1 MEIDMNRRQMNQAG
15 FIHPSGRWNPLLVA
29 LLLTCA
35 VTFRAS
41 AGEFPEV
48 MLHIREYAG
57 DDKKSRDPAFVKALA
72 DARSWQSVLSR
83 KPHLYRNVGGFDESI
98 LKDKELKALV
108 KIVRDNKL
116 RMAVETGGL
125 RFVNAAAFDDQGG
138 ERQARKEL
146 KKLRRWKEAGG
157 WIDDITTDHA
167 IMHHIAMNH
176 RNKEF
181 RVQKTVPL
189 PEDKKHLKFTWEG
202 LYSELMDYFLEVEKE
217 FPGCSFGVV
226 SSLGYFTQSDEAG
239 VKYGSGGGL
248 PAWEFSDYVDGLQ
261 AAAKRKGV
269 TLTHVD
275 IDSSYTA
282 AWLHAIKNKKEGI
295 DVGPIAM
302 AIRTIQSR
310 GLKAGLF
317 YQGSV
322 NWKFLKRNLPDVKE
336 DDSFDTCK
344 KRMQE
349 FVEALHKAG
358 VEPDRMIIRRAITGD
373 YTHGPETR
381 KGTYFN
387 IVKWLLDE
395 HERVR
400 NSN

>member
-1 MEIDMNRRQMNQAG
+1 MKMVGLATTALAAG
-15 FIHPSGRWNPLLVA
+15 RAGAEDVAAKGR
-29 LLLTCA
+29 
-35 VTFRAS
+35 
-41 AGEFPEV
+41 PEV
-48 MLHIREYAG
+48 MLAARAYLK
-57 DDKKSRDPAFVKALA
+57 DDQKKIDPAYIRALA
-72 DARSWQSVLSR
+72 DAKSWKSVLSR
-83 KPHLYRNVGGFDESI
+83 KPHLYLGIGRFDVKSMTE
-98 LKDKELKALV
+98 KEMAQLV

-116 RMAVETGGL
+116 RMAVEVGGL
-125 RFVNAAAFDDQGG
+125 RFVNAAAFNDQSG
-138 ERQARKEL
+138 ERFAAKEL
-146 KKLRRWKEAGG
+146 KKLLRWKKAGG

-189 PEDKKHLKFTWEG
+189 PEDKKHLKFTWDG
-202 LYSELMDYFLEVEKE
+202 LYNELMDYFLAVDKE
-217 FPGCSFGVV
+217 FPGCAFGVV
-226 SSLGYFTQSDEAG
+226 SSLGYFTQSDKSG
-239 VKYGSGGGL
+239 VKYGGGGGL
-248 PAWEFSDYVDGLQ
+248 PAWEFSDYVDGLL

-310 GLKAGLF
+310 GLKAGVF

-349 FVEALHKAG
+349 FVKALHEAG
-358 VEPDRMIIRRAITGD
+358 VEPDRMIIRRGITGD

-381 KGTYFN
+381 EGTYFN
-387 IVKWLLDE
+387 FVEWLLDE
-395 HERVR
+395 HQRV
-400 NSN
+400 NTNENPK